1 MALLRQEVEPD
12 EAGLDAR
19 ALGRL
24 DRHFAREVDA
34 GRLPGFLVAVARGGR
49 VAHLTAYGH
58 RDITAGLP
66 VEADTL
72 WRIYSMTKPVTS
84 VAALLLVE
92 EGRLALDDP
101 VARHLPEFADARV
114 YDGGSG
120 ADVRTRP
127 AAGPIRVRHLMTHTA
142 GLTFAFYHSHPV
154 DALYREAGL
163 DSSVA
168 PGKDL
173 AGTVGV
179 YARMPLQFEPGTQ
192 WNYSVASNVLGRI
205 IEVVSGQPLDAF
217 LAERVFR
224 PLGMPDAGF
233 QVSDEQAGRLA
244 ELYGEKEDGEGIQP
258 IPGLPLRGRPR
269 FLSGSGG
276 MVATAY
282 DIHRFM
288 ELLRRRGE
296 LDGVRLLTPE
306 TVDLMTSN
314 QLPGGADLRSFGSRP
329 AHDEPGND
337 GVGFGLGVSVV
348 IDPSRTRSP
357 SGLGTFGWSGVAT
370 TTFWVDPSRDLTVQF
385 MTQLRPRRSHT
396 VYPDLKR
403 LVHEA
408 VTPVS
413 QSSSR

>member
-1 MALLRQEVEPD
+1 MAELRLEVEP
-12 EAGLDAR
+12 EQAGLDVK

-24 DRHFAREVDA
+24 DRHLARQVDA

-49 VAHLTAYGH
+49 VAHLTTYGH
-58 RDITAGLP
+58 RDVAAGLP
-66 VEADTL
+66 VRPDTL
-72 WRIYSMTKPVTS
+72 WRIYSMTKPVTA

-92 EGRLALDDP
+92 EGRLSLDDP

-114 YDGGSG
+114 YVEGSG
-120 ADVRTRP
+120 ESTRTRP
-127 AAGPIRVRHLMTHTA
+127 AAGPIRIRHLMTHTA

-154 DALYREAGL
+154 DALYRDARL

-168 PGKDL
+168 PGTDL
-173 AGTVGV
+173 AGTVEV

-205 IEVVSGQPLDAF
+205 IEVVSGKPLDVF
-217 LAERVFR
+217 FAERIFQ

-233 QVSDEQAGRLA
+233 QVDDEQATRLA
-244 ELYGEKEDGEGIQP
+244 ELYGEKEDGSGIEP
-258 IPGLPLRGRPR
+258 IAGLPLRGRPR

-276 MVATAY
+276 MVASAY
-282 DIHRFM
+282 DVHRFM
-288 ELLRRRGE
+288 EMLRRRGE
-296 LDGVRLLTPE
+296 LDGVRLLAPE

-314 QLPGGADLRSFGSRP
+314 HLPGGADLRAFGSRP

-348 IDPSRTRSP
+348 IDPSRTRAP

-396 VYPDLKR
+396 LYPELKR

-408 VTPVS
+408 VAPVS
-413 QSSSR
+413 HASPR